1 MVIGGSAFGELS
13 ESTVQLFKDL
23 VAASNARVTIATILR
38 KFAAGIA
45 FCSGHVIAEAERRVG
60 IVHQPSPLQ
69 IVKSVTGRKGSAG
82 CAVANDDDL
91 VGGSV

>member
-1 MVIGGSAFGELS
+1 MIGGSAFGELS
-13 ESTVQLFKDL
+13 ASTVKLLKDI
-23 VAASNARVTIATILR
+23 VSCSSSGYTYDFIAR

-69 IVKSVTGRKGSAG
+69 VVQPSIGRKGTAG
-82 CAVANDDDL
+82 RAVADNDDI
-91 VGGSV
+91 GGW